1 RCDRIHPQAADCHAR
16 PRQGRAAGL
25 GGTRRDP
32 LAVGPHPRHVRR
44 AHRRR
49 ARPGSERRRTRPAHG
64 RGGKAGGGRVSAP
77 YAKLPAWA
85 DYGLI
90 PVLNL
95 VAAFLVG
102 GLVVLMAGENPI
114 EALMLMF
121 KGAFGSGNGIGY
133 TLYYA
138 TTFIFTGLAV
148 AVAFHCGLFNIG
160 REGQAYIAGLGV
172 AVV

>member
-1 RCDRIHPQAADCHAR
+1 M
-16 PRQGRAAGL
+16 
-25 GGTRRDP
+25 
-32 LAVGPHPRHVRR
+32 
-44 AHRRR
+44 
-49 ARPGSERRRTRPAHG
+49 
-64 RGGKAGGGRVSAP
+64 SAP

-160 REGQAYIAGLGV
+160 GEGQAYIAGLGV
-172 AVV
+172 AVVCLAFDNVLPWWLTYPLAIAAAALVGAAWALIPAWLQATRGSHIVI